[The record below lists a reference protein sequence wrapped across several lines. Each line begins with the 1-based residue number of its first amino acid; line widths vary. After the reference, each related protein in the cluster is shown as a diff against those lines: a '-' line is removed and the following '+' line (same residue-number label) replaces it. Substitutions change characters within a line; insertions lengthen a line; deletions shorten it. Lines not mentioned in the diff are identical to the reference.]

1 MRLARRLTDEEYVSR
16 VRKRD
21 RDVRR
26 TQWMWPIV
34 LVAMFYCLAQG
45 PHLVLQYT
53 SRAPVSKQYA
63 YTMLA
68 LGFVYGVF
76 LLMVATQAAVVV
88 WKWIESRRGFRT
100 ERLML
105 RYHDELIELKALN
118 KAPEAT
124 SEPAPNAASSAPR
137 G

>member
-1 MRLARRLTDEEYVSR
+1 MKLGRRLSDEDYVAR

-26 TQWMWPIV
+26 TQWTWPIL
-34 LVAMFYCLAQG
+34 LVVMFYCLAQG

-53 SRAPVSKQYA
+53 HDAPVSKQYA

-68 LGFVYGVF
+68 LGAIYGCF
-76 LLMVATQAAVVV
+76 LLVVAAQAAAVV

-105 RYHDELIELKALN
+105 RYHDELVELKASN

-124 SEPAPNAASSAPR
+124 SEPAPGAASSSPQ